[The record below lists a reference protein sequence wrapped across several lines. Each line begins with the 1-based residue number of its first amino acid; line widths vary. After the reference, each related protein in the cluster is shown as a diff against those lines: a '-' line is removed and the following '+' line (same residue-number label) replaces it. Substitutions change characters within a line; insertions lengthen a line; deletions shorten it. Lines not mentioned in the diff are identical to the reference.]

1 MADMTF
7 IDFTN
12 TDIPIVMV
20 RDENARDNL
29 PANYKKGTIAFTPG
43 FAQAW
48 QKQFDGTWTP
58 WGEAVEQ

>member
-1 MADMTF
+1 MAEMNF

-29 PANYKKGTIAFTPG
+29 PATYKRGTIAFTPG

-48 QKQFDGTWTP
+48 QKQLLW
-58 WGEAVEQ
+58 